1 MIDKIKVAVGYVR
14 CSTEKQD
21 DSIEQQKNEL
31 MDWAIE
37 NDYKIIR
44 WYEDEG
50 KSGTSFE
57 KRSAFMQ
64 LKSCIETNVNFEFV
78 LVYDESRW
86 GRAKNL
92 RESNY
97 WKYHFEKKGVKVVII
112 NSGSNNKNNIGDI
125 VIEAVESAEATEY
138 SKKLSRSVLRGSK
151 ANAKEGYSS
160 GGTAPYGYERLAIN
174 KNTGEEREL
183 KAGQHAI
190 PKEEKVTFILGDPFE
205 VKIVEKIYEKRLIG
219 HGYKRIAE
227 YLNSEKIPCPKRG
240 RWKNKDQKWSVGT
253 VRSIIKNRTY
263 CGDRVYN
270 KHPQSHLTIADG
282 KKQWINPEEQQV
294 ISKDMHPAVINRK
307 TFEKA
312 NNSIGKFIGGARFI
326 AVSPYLL
333 SGLIKCDHCGFNYQ
347 GSHYKHDG
355 LSYYV
360 DGGYKNKGKSVC
372 ESFKI
377 PKKELERFAIK
388 SIRETIG
395 KSNIESLIINTV
407 RKSLNGKSIQS
418 TTEYARL
425 HESID
430 MEKKYRDSLIDTLEI
445 GGNKIQSI
453 INRIEEH
460 EKKIEILEME
470 LEKLHARI
478 LNNNDIDHI
487 TSKVKQLL
495 GDFDNII
502 GNADIPEK
510 KKLMSLFIEQIQ
522 INRNSKEA
530 VFYVK
535 KLPTVHRKLETPMI
549 TVSGVAEE
557 GLEPPT
563 PGL

>member
-1 MIDKIKVAVGYVR
+1 M
-14 CSTEKQD
+14 
-21 DSIEQQKNEL
+21 
-31 MDWAIE
+31 
-37 NDYKIIR
+37 
-44 WYEDEG
+44 
-50 KSGTSFE
+50 
-57 KRSAFMQ
+57 
-64 LKSCIETNVNFEFV
+64 
-78 LVYDESRW
+78 
-86 GRAKNL
+86 
-92 RESNY
+92 
-97 WKYHFEKKGVKVVII
+97 
-112 NSGSNNKNNIGDI
+112 
-125 VIEAVESAEATEY
+125 
-138 SKKLSRSVLRGSK
+138 SVL
-151 ANAKEGYSS
+151 
-160 GGTAPYGYERLAIN
+160 
-174 KNTGEEREL
+174 
-183 KAGQHAI
+183 
-190 PKEEKVTFILGDPFE
+190 
-205 VKIVEKIYEKRLIG
+205 
-219 HGYKRIAE
+219 
-227 YLNSEKIPCPKRG
+227 
-240 RWKNKDQKWSVGT
+240 
-253 VRSIIKNRTY
+253 
-263 CGDRVYN
+263 
-270 KHPQSHLTIADG
+270 
-282 KKQWINPEEQQV
+282 
-294 ISKDMHPAVINRK
+294 
-307 TFEKA
+307 
-312 NNSIGKFIGGARFI
+312 
-326 AVSPYLL
+326 LL

-418 TTEYARL
+418 TSEYARL

-510 KKLMSLFIEQIQ
+510 KKLMSLFIEQIK

-549 TVSGVAEE
+549 TVSSVAEE